1 MPETNPHEGHRSRM
15 RQRYLEHGFDD
26 FHEHEILEMILY
38 NCYRRRNTND
48 IAHKLLDSFGS
59 ISAVF
64 DAPIDRLIET
74 GISESVAVT
83 LKMYP
88 DICRVYYDN
97 RNNCRS
103 KIINFDD
110 MYDYFIRKFIGRSE
124 EVVYLLLTD
133 SKKKELFSGVI
144 ATGTSC
150 ASDVSLRKIVDFALR
165 YSAVNAIIAHNHPSG
180 IALPSKE
187 DVITTTIVYRTLA
200 SVGVRLVDHIIVADD
215 DCVSLRDAQL
225 CKELIIYDD

>member
-1 MPETNPHEGHRSRM
+1 MSEKNPHEGHRSRM
-15 RQRYLEHGFDD
+15 RQRYLERGMDD
-26 FHEHEILEMILY
+26 FLDHEILEMILY

-48 IAHKLLDSFGS
+48 IAHKLLDAFGS

-97 RNNCRS
+97 RNNCRTKVIEFS
-103 KIINFDD
+103 D
-110 MYDYFIRKFIGRSE
+110 MSDYFIPKFIGRSE

-133 SKKKELFSGVI
+133 KKRKELFSGVI
-144 ATGTSC
+144 ATGTNC
-150 ASDVSLRKIVDFALR
+150 ASDVPLRKIIDFALR
-165 YSAVNAIIAHNHPSG
+165 YGAVNAVIAHNHPSG

-187 DVITTTIVYRTLA
+187 DLAATRLVFKTLA
-200 SVGVRLVDHIIVADD
+200 SVGVRLIDHIIVGADD
-215 DCVSLRDAQL
+215 SANGLGFVSMTDFAR
-225 CKELIIYDD
+225 IW